1 MNFGLLDQGKL
12 NKIHKCLKVNFFF
25 PLLMFYLVL
34 KGVLSKKKLL
44 HPKRVHNWLV
54 LQEVILYSYKSI
66 QE

>member
-12 NKIHKCLKVNFFF
+12 NKIHKCLKVIFF
-25 PLLMFYLVL
+25 PLMFYLVL
-34 KGVLSKKKLL
+34 KWVLSKKELL

-54 LQEVILYSYKSI
+54 LQEVILNSYKSV